1 MICKQCGSILR
12 EGAAVCDQCG
22 AEIVT
27 PRTGTGTAARRQGR
41 APQPETEHI
50 GSAAPEWTPVLRDTP
65 VSRGQHRRRA
75 EGAGRPSAR
84 RGMPPAPTTGKK
96 MARRPREKVHPVH
109 RMMVNWTLV
118 CTVLAV
124 LLVLALAGG
133 FLFLK
138 FTDQGQ
144 LILARM
150 GKEANALAMWNY
162 GQELLDQGYV
172 DRSISTFEQAYE
184 MEPEREDIYDRLQQ
198 LADAYEAGDRMA
210 DAERTYM
217 TLIDLEPENPTAY
230 LAVIRMMQ
238 NQSRQLELSSFLLT
252 AYQNTGEVSFL
263 RQREDLIPSTPTASI
278 DAGTLLRER
287 DVELLSA
294 EDYEMYYMLD
304 GEEELPENGVLY
316 TEPIHLNEGTHVL
329 RAVAVSNDLISDE
342 LNIKYT
348 ITLPKPAAPVTTLQ
362 PGEYES
368 RRKVGLRYVE
378 TDDEK
383 LSEDPKQKEI
393 TIYYT
398 IDGQTPNSN
407 SPIYHEGEPFLL
419 PLGRCTVKAVAV
431 NGYGKVSNVME
442 RTFKVTKGRFESYF
456 NNEDEF
462 SEFTILKTTRD
473 DFVKKFGNPLKEE
486 EISESFMKGIC
497 VKLTYAWGE
506 ARFTMMTNGY
516 TLYSVDTTLSS
527 VTGPRKTKIGMDEK
541 DVTAKFRDM
550 EQAYDQNGDRSIYWD
565 KDAGVSGKLYH
576 LDDTHDRIDYIYT
589 RQDNGVVTLS
599 YYLENGKVNRLA
611 IQCTY

>member
-12 EGAAVCDQCG
+12 EGAVVCDQCG

-27 PRTGTGTAARRQGR
+27 PRAGTGTAARRQGR
-41 APQPETEHI
+41 DRQPETTYV
-50 GSAAPEWTPVLRDTP
+50 GSAAPEQTPVFRDVP
-65 VSRGQHRRRA
+65 VSKTPHRRRS
-75 EGAGRPSAR
+75 EGAGRPSSR

-96 MARRPREKVHPVH
+96 MARRTREKAHTVH
-109 RMMVNWTLV
+109 RMMINWTLV
-118 CTVLAV
+118 CTVVAV
-124 LLVLALAGG
+124 LAVLALAGG

-138 FTDQGQ
+138 YTDQGQ
-144 LILARM
+144 LMMARM
-150 GKEANALAMWNY
+150 GREANALAMWNY

-172 DRSISTFEQAYE
+172 DRSIRTFEQAYE
-184 MEPEREDIYDRLQQ
+184 MEPEREDIYERLQQ

-230 LAVIRMMQ
+230 LAVIRLMQ
-238 NQSRQLELSSFLLT
+238 NQNRQLELSSFLQT
-252 AYQNTGEVSFL
+252 AYLNTGDVSFR
-263 RQREDLIPSTPTASI
+263 RQREDMLPSTPTATI

-294 EDYEMYYMLD
+294 EDYEIYYVLD

-316 TEPIHLNEGTHVL
+316 TEPIHLYEGTHIL

-342 LNIKYT
+342 LSIKYT
-348 ITLPKPAAPVTTLQ
+348 ITLPKPSAPVTTLQ

-378 TDDEK
+378 SDDEK
-383 LSEDPKQKEI
+383 LSKDEKQKQI

-473 DFVKKFGNPLKEE
+473 DFVKKFGEPLKEE

-497 VKLTYAWGE
+497 VKLTYGWGE

-516 TLYSVDTTLSS
+516 TLYSVDTTLAS
-527 VTGPRKTKIGMDEK
+527 VTGPRKTKIGMGEK

-550 EQAYDQNGDRSIYWD
+550 EQTYDQNGDRSIYWD
-565 KDAGVSGKLYH
+565 KAAGVSGKLYH
-576 LDDTHDRIDYIYT
+576 LDDTHDRIDYVYT
-589 RQDNGVVTLS
+589 REDNGVVTLC
-599 YYLENGKVNRLA
+599 YYLENGKVNRMT

>member
-22 AEIVT
+22 AEVAA
-27 PRTGTGTAARRQGR
+27 PRVGTGAAARRQGR
-41 APQPETEHI
+41 SHAAETERP
-50 GSAAPEWTPVLRDTP
+50 GSASPGREPVLQDAP
-65 VSRGQHRRRA
+65 VTKGRRRHRS
-75 EGAGRPSAR
+75 EGAGRPSTR
-84 RGMPPAPTTGKK
+84 RGTPPAPTTGKK
-96 MARRPREKVHPVH
+96 MARRPKEKTYTVR

-118 CTVLAV
+118 FTILAV
-124 LLVLALAGG
+124 MLLLALAGG

-144 LILARM
+144 LIMARM
-150 GKEANALAMWNY
+150 GREANSLAMWNY

-172 DRSISTFEQAYE
+172 DRSIRTFEQAYE
-184 MEPEREDIYDRLQQ
+184 MEPDREDIYARLQQ
-198 LADAYEAGDRMA
+198 LASAYEAGDQLA
-210 DAERTYM
+210 AAERTYR
-217 TLIDLEPENPTAY
+217 TLIDLEPENSTAY
-230 LAVIRMMQ
+230 LAIVRLMQ
-238 NQSRQLELSSFLLT
+238 NQNRQLELSSFLRM
-252 AYQNTGEVSFL
+252 AYEETGEVTFR
-263 RQREDLIPSTPTASI
+263 RQREDMLPSTPTASI

-294 EDYEMYYMLD
+294 EDYEIYYILN
-304 GEEELPENGVLY
+304 GEEELPENGTLY
-316 TEPIHLNEGTHVL
+316 TEPIHLYEGTHIL

-342 LNIKYT
+342 LSIKYT
-348 ITLPKPAAPVTTLQ
+348 ITLPKPSAPVTTLQ
-362 PGEYES
+362 PGEYEKQ
-368 RRKVGLRYVE
+368 REVGLRYVE
-378 TDDEK
+378 SDEEK
-383 LSEDPKQKEI
+383 LSTDEKQKQI

-407 SPIYHEGEPFLL
+407 SPIYQPGEPFLL

-442 RTFKVTKGRFESYF
+442 RTFKVTKGRFEGYF
-456 NNEDEF
+456 SNEDEF

-473 DFVKKFGNPLKEE
+473 DFVKKFGEPVAEQ

-527 VTGPRKTKIGMDEK
+527 VTGPRKTKIGMSET
-541 DVTAKFRDM
+541 DVTVKFRDM
-550 EQAYDQNGDRSIYWD
+550 GQVHDQNGDRSIYWD
-565 KDAGVSGKLYH
+565 KNAGVSGKLYH
-576 LDDTHDRIDYIYT
+576 LDDTHDRIDYSYT
-589 RQDNGVVTLS
+589 RKDKGIVTLS
-599 YYLENGKVNRLA
+599 YYLENSKVTRMA
-611 IQCTY
+611 IICTY